1 MLILAVFFWVFFE
14 NLMKL
19 LEPVNGAVEK
29 KIRSALLPTEDPL
42 IQVSTDMDHDGAYG
56 RVWLVATADRVLVIP
71 EGGSDGTVEVAI
83 RDIARVRSEALV
95 GGYRLELERN
105 GKPGISLLYSRS
117 LGEKFAEV
125 SRGIEQLRKGRPLR
139 VNNELDRIRCDK
151 CNRLLP
157 VRGGICPACTSRV
170 ATLLRIAR
178 YLKPYWSSGLLLAVA
193 SILNSGAELLPPLI
207 TRALVDEVLVPVA
220 NDGGDLEARVRLLGL
235 LVLGLVTIRLFGWAM
250 EWIHGWTVSWLAPR
264 VTADIQSQLYRRLE
278 MLSLEFYDKR
288 KAGAL
293 ISRASR
299 DSRMLQNF
307 LVDGLPYLII
317 NALTVAGIL
326 VFLIWMSWS
335 LSVYVILPVPLMMI
349 WGTFYWPRLRR
360 FFTKWGQ
367 RWSSL
372 TDRTQETLAGI
383 RLIKSFVQEDRE
395 IRLFARINR
404 EVRKIGVDTAIH
416 RGIFFATISFLTGMG
431 VLAVWLF
438 GGREVLLGSITLGTL
453 MAFYAYMTLLYSPLE
468 WFGQVNSWMSRAF
481 ASAERIFEVIDT
493 RPERYDDPDAVPMPE
508 IQGSISFRD
517 ATFGYDKSK
526 PVLHGLDFDIAA
538 REMIGLVGK
547 SGAGK
552 TTTINLIARFYEA
565 DEGTIEIDGV
575 DIRKIRLEDLRRQIG
590 IVLQEPVLFSGSIA
604 ANIAYGKPGASMEE
618 IMSAA
623 RTANAHDFIV
633 TKPDGYNS
641 ILGEKGIN
649 LAGGERQ
656 RISIARAIL
665 HNPKILILDEATSS
679 VDVETETKI
688 QDAIAKLIEGRTT
701 IAIAHRLSTL
711 RYADRLIVIDE
722 GRIVEAGTHAELNAR
737 RGIFHNLVR
746 LQREAS
752 AIIAVD

>member
-299 DSRMLQNF
+299 DSRMLQNL

>member
-1 MLILAVFFWVFFE
+1 MLILAVFFE

>member
-1 MLILAVFFWVFFE
+1 
-14 NLMKL
+14 MKL
-19 LEPVNGAVEK
+19 IEPINGAVEK
-29 KIRSALLPTEDPL
+29 KIRTALLPAEDPL
-42 IQVSTDMDHDGAYG
+42 IQVSTDMDHSGAYG
-56 RVWLVATADRVLVIP
+56 RVWLVATSNRVLVIP
-71 EGGSDGTVEVAI
+71 EGGSDSTQTVAI
-83 RDIARVRSEALV
+83 EDIERIRNETLV
-95 GGYRLELERN
+95 GGHRLELERN
-105 GKPGISLLYSRS
+105 GAPAICLLYSRS

-125 SRGIEQLRKGRPLR
+125 SRGIEQLRNRRRLHIN
-139 VNNELDRIRCDK
+139 VDLDSIRCEK
-151 CNRLLP
+151 CSQLLP

-170 ATLLRIAR
+170 ATLRRISR
-178 YLKPYWSSGLLLAVA
+178 YLKPYWPYGLLLAIA
-193 SILNSGAELLPPLI
+193 SILSSGAELLPPLV
-207 TRALVDEVLVPVA
+207 TRMLVDDVLVPVA
-220 NDGGDLEARVRLLGL
+220 TNGGDTEARVRLLGL
-235 LVLGLVTIRLFGWAM
+235 LVLGLVAIRLFGWAM

-278 MLSLEFYDKR
+278 ILSLQFYDKR
-288 KAGAL
+288 KAGAI
-293 ISRASR
+293 ISRATR

-326 VFLIWMSWS
+326 FFLIWMSWG
-335 LSVYVILPVPLMMI
+335 LSIYVVLPVPLIMI
-349 WGTFYWPRLRR
+349 WSIAYWPRLRR

-395 IRLFARINR
+395 IRRFAGINR

-416 RGIFFATISFLTGMG
+416 RGIFFATISFLTAMGM
-431 VLAVWLF
+431 LAVWLF

-453 MAFYAYMTLLYSPLE
+453 MAFYAYMSLLYRPLE
-468 WFGQVNSWMSRAF
+468 WFGQVNNWMSRAF
-481 ASAERIFEVIDT
+481 AGAERIFEVIDT
-493 RPERYDDPDAVPMPE
+493 RPERYNDPDTVPMPE
-508 IQGSISFRD
+508 MEGAISFRN

-538 REMIGLVGK
+538 GEMIGLVGK

-552 TTTINLIARFYEA
+552 TTTINLIARFYEI

-590 IVLQEPVLFSGSIA
+590 IVLQEPVLFSGPIA
-604 ANIAYGKPGASMEE
+604 ENIAYGKPGASMEE

-633 TKPDGYNS
+633 SKPDGYNS

-649 LAGGERQ
+649 LSGGERQ

-665 HNPKILILDEATSS
+665 HDPKILILDEATSS
-679 VDVETETKI
+679 VDVETESKI

-722 GRIVEAGTHAELNAR
+722 GRIVEAGTHAELTNR
-737 RGIFHNLVR
+737 QGTFHKLVK

-752 AIIAVD
+752 AIISVD

>member
-1 MLILAVFFWVFFE
+1 
-14 NLMKL
+14 
-19 LEPVNGAVEK
+19 
-29 KIRSALLPTEDPL
+29 
-42 IQVSTDMDHDGAYG
+42 
-56 RVWLVATADRVLVIP
+56 
-71 EGGSDGTVEVAI
+71 
-83 RDIARVRSEALV
+83 
-95 GGYRLELERN
+95 
-105 GKPGISLLYSRS
+105 
-117 LGEKFAEV
+117 
-125 SRGIEQLRKGRPLR
+125 
-139 VNNELDRIRCDK
+139 
-151 CNRLLP
+151 
-157 VRGGICPACTSRV
+157 
-170 ATLLRIAR
+170 
-178 YLKPYWSSGLLLAVA
+178 
-193 SILNSGAELLPPLI
+193 
-207 TRALVDEVLVPVA
+207 
-220 NDGGDLEARVRLLGL
+220 
-235 LVLGLVTIRLFGWAM
+235 
-250 EWIHGWTVSWLAPR
+250 
-264 VTADIQSQLYRRLE
+264 

-299 DSRMLQNF
+299 DSRMLQNL

>member
-1 MLILAVFFWVFFE
+1 MLILAVFFE

-19 LEPVNGAVEK
+19 LEPVTGAVEK

-71 EGGSDGTVEVAI
+71 EGGSDGTVEVSI
-83 RDIARVRSEALV
+83 HDIVRIRSEALV
-95 GGYRLELERN
+95 GGHRLELERN
-105 GKPGISLLYSRS
+105 GKPAICLLYSRS

-178 YLKPYWSSGLLLAVA
+178 YLKPYWPSGLLLAVA
-193 SILNSGAELLPPLI
+193 SILSSGAELLPPLI

-220 NDGGDLEARVRLLGL
+220 NDSGDTEARVRLLGL
-235 LVLGLVTIRLFGWAM
+235 LVLGLVTIRLFGRAM
-250 EWIHGWTVSWLAPR
+250 EWIHGWTASWLAPR

-317 NALTVAGIL
+317 NAFTVAGIL
-326 VFLIWMSWS
+326 LFLIWMSWG

-395 IRLFARINR
+395 IRLFAKINR

-493 RPERYDDPDAVPMPE
+493 RPERYNDPDAVPMPE

-552 TTTINLIARFYEA
+552 TTIINLIARFYEA
-565 DEGTIEIDGV
+565 DEGTIEVDGV

-604 ANIAYGKPGASMEE
+604 ANIAYGKPGASMGE

-649 LAGGERQ
+649 LSGGERQ

-722 GRIVEAGTHAELNAR
+722 GRIVEAGTHVELTAR
-737 RGIFHNLVR
+737 RGTFHNLVE
-746 LQREAS
+746 LQKEAS
-752 AIIAVD
+752 AIIAVH

>member
-1 MLILAVFFWVFFE
+1 
-14 NLMKL
+14 MKL
-19 LEPVNGAVEK
+19 LEPVTGAVEK

-71 EGGSDGTVEVAI
+71 EGGSDGTVEVSI
-83 RDIARVRSEALV
+83 HDIVRIRSEALV
-95 GGYRLELERN
+95 GGHRLELERN
-105 GKPGISLLYSRS
+105 GKPAICLLYSRS

-178 YLKPYWSSGLLLAVA
+178 YLKPYWPSGLLLAVA
-193 SILNSGAELLPPLI
+193 SILSSGAELLPPLI

-220 NDGGDLEARVRLLGL
+220 NDSGDTEARVRLLGL
-235 LVLGLVTIRLFGWAM
+235 LVLGLVTIRLFGRAM
-250 EWIHGWTVSWLAPR
+250 EWIHGWTASWLAPR

-317 NALTVAGIL
+317 NAFTVAGIL
-326 VFLIWMSWS
+326 LFLIWMSWG

-395 IRLFARINR
+395 IRLFAKINR

-468 WFGQVNSWMSRAF
+468 WFGRVNSWMSRAF

-493 RPERYDDPDAVPMPE
+493 RPERYNDPDAVPMPE

-552 TTTINLIARFYEA
+552 TTIINLIARFYEA
-565 DEGTIEIDGV
+565 DEGTIEVDGV

-604 ANIAYGKPGASMEE
+604 ANIAYGKPGASMGE

-649 LAGGERQ
+649 LSGGERQ

-722 GRIVEAGTHAELNAR
+722 GRIVEAGTHVELTAR
-737 RGIFHNLVR
+737 RGTFHNLVE
-746 LQREAS
+746 LQKEAS
-752 AIIAVD
+752 AIIAVH

>member
-1 MLILAVFFWVFFE
+1 
-14 NLMKL
+14 MKL
-19 LEPVNGAVEK
+19 LEPVTGAVEK

-71 EGGSDGTVEVAI
+71 EGGSDGTVEVSI
-83 RDIARVRSEALV
+83 HDIVRIRSEALV
-95 GGYRLELERN
+95 GGHRLELERN
-105 GKPGISLLYSRS
+105 GKPAICLLYSRS

-178 YLKPYWSSGLLLAVA
+178 YLKPYWPSGLLLAVA
-193 SILNSGAELLPPLI
+193 SILSSGAELLPPLI

-220 NDGGDLEARVRLLGL
+220 NDSGDTEARVRLLGL

-250 EWIHGWTVSWLAPR
+250 EWIHGWTASWLAPR

-317 NALTVAGIL
+317 NAFTVAGIL
-326 VFLIWMSWS
+326 LFLIWMSWG

-395 IRLFARINR
+395 IRLFAKINR

-493 RPERYDDPDAVPMPE
+493 RPERYNDPDAVPMPE

-552 TTTINLIARFYEA
+552 TTIINLIARFYEA
-565 DEGTIEIDGV
+565 DEGTIEVDGV

-604 ANIAYGKPGASMEE
+604 ANIAYGKPGASMGE

-649 LAGGERQ
+649 LSGGERQ

-722 GRIVEAGTHAELNAR
+722 GRIVEAGTHVELTAR
-737 RGIFHNLVR
+737 RGTFHNLVE
-746 LQREAS
+746 LQKEAS
-752 AIIAVD
+752 AIIAVH

>member
-1 MLILAVFFWVFFE
+1 MELI
-14 NLMKL
+14 
-19 LEPVNGAVEK
+19 EPVNGAVEK
-29 KIRSALLPTEDPL
+29 KIRSALLPAEDPL

-71 EGGSDGTVEVAI
+71 EAGSDGTVEVAI
-83 RDIARVRSEALV
+83 HDIARVRSEALV
-95 GGYRLELERN
+95 GGHRLELERN
-105 GKPGISLLYSRS
+105 GKPAICLLYSRS

-125 SRGIEQLRKGRPLR
+125 SRGIEQFRKGRPLR

-178 YLKPYWSSGLLLAVA
+178 YLKPYWPSGLLLVVA

-220 NDGGDLEARVRLLGL
+220 NDSGDPEARVRLLGL

-326 VFLIWMSWS
+326 LFLIWMSWG
-335 LSVYVILPVPLMMI
+335 LSVYVILPVPLMII

-367 RWSSL
+367 RWFSL

-493 RPERYDDPDAVPMPE
+493 RPERYHDPDAVPMPE

-649 LAGGERQ
+649 LSGGERQ
-656 RISIARAIL
+656 RISIARAVL

-722 GRIVEAGTHAELNAR
+722 GRIVEAGTHVELTAR
-737 RGIFHNLVR
+737 RGTFHNLVE

-752 AIIAVD
+752 AIIAVE